1 MKYNFSE
8 LKDNIKIALDKKI
21 EAGYLKTVP
30 GEEFTLIDGFGI
42 TYLKDDTDQLYS
54 LNVPYLITVMVVG
67 KYSGLVY
74 QFPLKA
80 LLPDLEF

>member
-8 LKDNIKIALDKKI
+8 LKDSIKLALDKKI
-21 EAGYLKTVP
+21 EDGVIQDKE
-30 GEEFTLIDGFGI
+30 GFTLMDGFGI
-42 TYLKDDTDQLYS
+42 TYLKDDTDRLYS
-54 LNVPYLITVMVVG
+54 LNLPYLITVMVVG